1 MKWLLIF
8 VPLAILLEFIVPDR
22 PMLIFAAAAISI
34 VPLAALMAHST
45 GVLAERY
52 GPGIGGLLNA
62 TFGNAA
68 ELIITLAALREGL
81 YGMVKAAL
89 IGGIIGN
96 ILMVLG
102 LSMLAGGIG
111 RQSQR
116 YNAVA
121 ASSQAT
127 MLTLAVIALIMP
139 AAFRVVAP
147 EDDASLESISLWIS
161 VVLIAVYVAYAVF
174 SLVTNRSMFED
185 DGNSADEPHDSTPAS
200 PAHGASTSTRRAA
213 ITLGVATLA
222 VVWMSEL
229 LVAGIEPTAQALGL
243 SDAFAGVFLLAALGI
258 AAEGATAVVMARG
271 NRMGL
276 SMSIVLGSSV
286 QLALL
291 VAPLLV
297 LLSYVVGPQPMGLV
311 FGGGLVISVLFSVL
325 IVNGVARDG
334 RSDWLRGVQLLAVYL
349 ILGSVFYFAPD
360 TSG

>member
-1 MKWLLIF
+1 MKWLLLF
-8 VPLAILLEFIVPDR
+8 VPLAIALEFIVPDR
-22 PMLIFAAAAISI
+22 PMVIFVAAAISI

-45 GVLAERY
+45 GTLAERF

-68 ELIITLAALREGL
+68 ELIITLAALRKGL

-116 YNAVA
+116 YNALA

-139 AAFRVVAP
+139 AAFRAIAP
-147 EDDASLESISLWIS
+147 EDDAALNSISVWIS

-185 DGNSADEPHDSTPAS
+185 DGDAVVADDHAGHGHGHAS
-200 PAHGASTSTRRAA
+200 QSVARAA
-213 ITLGVATLA
+213 TTLGIATLA

-258 AAEGATAVVMARG
+258 AAEGATAVVMARA

-276 SMSIVLGSSV
+276 AMSIVLGSSV

-291 VAPLLV
+291 IAPLLV
-297 LLSYVVGPQPMGLV
+297 LLSYVVAPQPMGLL
-311 FGGGLVISVLFSVL
+311 FGGGLVVSVLFSVM

-360 TSG
+360 TAE

>member
-1 MKWLLIF
+1 MKWLLLF
-8 VPLAILLEFIVPDR
+8 VPLAIALEFLMPGR
-22 PMLIFAAAAISI
+22 PMVIFAAAAISI
-34 VPLAALMAHST
+34 IPLAASMAHST
-45 GVLAERY
+45 GTLAERF

-68 ELIITLAALREGL
+68 ELIITLAALRNGL

-102 LSMLAGGIG
+102 LSMLLGGIG
-111 RQSQR
+111 RSSQS
-116 YNAVA
+116 YNALA

-127 MLTLAVIALIMP
+127 MLLLAVIALIMP
-139 AAFRVVAP
+139 AAFRSVAP
-147 EDDASLESISLWIS
+147 EDSGALNSISVWIS
-161 VVLIAVYVAYAVF
+161 CALIAVYAAYAVF

-185 DGNSADEPHDSTPAS
+185 DGAEPSQGEVAH
-200 PAHGASTSTRRAA
+200 AHGPPQSTRRAA
-213 ITLGVATLA
+213 VMLGVATLA

-229 LVAGIEPTAQALGL
+229 LVAGIEPTAHALGL

-258 AAEGATAVVMARG
+258 AAEGATAVVMARR

-291 VAPLLV
+291 IAPLLV
-297 LLSYVVGPQPMGLV
+297 LLSYVVGPHPMGLL

-360 TSG
+360 TGG